1 MRTSCRGENLPGVSW
16 AGGGDARGRRFL
28 LEDTVTATSLFI
40 LLLWVKALDPLGSGG
55 GDAHGHRFLLEGVV
69 FEPKVCLLVNYGVC
83 FGDEASWKQS
93 MQWWC
98 TRLGVVQRLLV
109 RRLGL

>member
-1 MRTSCRGENLPGVSW
+1 MWTSCRGENLPGVSW

-28 LEDTVTATSLFI
+28 LEDTVMATSLFI

-55 GDAHGHRFLLEGVV
+55 GDAHGCHFLLEGAVL
-69 FEPKVCLLVNYGVC
+69 EPMVCLSVNGGVC
-83 FGDEASWKQS
+83 FGDEASWKRS
-93 MQWWC
+93 LRRWC
-98 TRLGVVQRLLV
+98 THLGVVQRLLV